1 MTTFAT
7 LFSGGELAAVGMR
20 NAGLVHRWGIE
31 LDDAIAAVAR
41 MNGFNV
47 ITANILDIDPAAL
60 EPVDALHASPP
71 CTRASNA
78 NQGAEL
84 NDDGTKEAP
93 LDIALAEKVAEFIDV
108 LRPRIFTLE
117 NVYQYRN
124 FKAFRII
131 CDALDR
137 GGYFWSYEH
146 VNAADYSVPQ
156 TRRRLIL
163 RAVRGALL
171 PPLPAPEPWAGW
183 LAAIEDLIPTLPDS
197 KFAKWQLTRL
207 PAEFAESI
215 PVRPGLPGYWECA
228 DCGHKWVDGDR
239 YGVCPKCNGGNFDWQ
254 IESAGILVSNAKT
267 EYSDG
272 IRDGQEPAGTVTG
285 ESNGRVRA
293 FVIDQNYGN
302 SNSGGQERILSIKQD
317 NQPIFTLGAG
327 NGDKREIRAWLVSG
341 GNSFQPVLQGDEPS
355 TKLGSSPS
363 TNLHH
368 RAWLSQGRVVKLT
381 PRALARLQSVPDSYK
396 MPTNRKQLESFAS
409 LLLGIPE
416 SLAHFVIERE
426 TTNNTLA
433 CLIFGNG
440 VPCLMMEKI
449 YRQLTA
455 GG

>member
-7 LFSGGELAAVGMR
+7 LFSGGELAGVGMR

-31 LDDAIAAVAR
+31 LDDAIATVAR
-41 MNGFNV
+41 LNGFNI
-47 ITANILDIDPAAL
+47 ITADILDIDPAAL

-78 NQGAEL
+78 NQSAEL
-84 NDDGTKEAP
+84 NDDGTKEAA

-108 LRPRIFTLE
+108 LQPRWFTLE

-124 FKAFRII
+124 FKAFGII
-131 CDALDR
+131 CNALDR
-137 GGYFWSYEH
+137 GGYFWDYDN

-171 PPLPAPEPWAGW
+171 PPLPAPEPWVGW
-183 LAAIEDLIPTLPDS
+183 YASIEDLIPTLPDS

-267 EYSDG
+267 EYGDG
-272 IRDGQEPAGTVTG
+272 IRNGQEPAGTVTG
-285 ESNGRVRA
+285 ESNGRTRA
-293 FVIDQNYGN
+293 FVVDQNYGSPN
-302 SNSGGQERILSIKQD
+302 NTGKERILSVKQAD
-317 NQPIFTLGAG
+317 EPIFTVTAG
-327 NGDKREIRAWLVSG
+327 NGDKREIRPWLVNSENQSRELTIKQDDSPAFSVAYG
-341 GNSFQPVLQGDEPS
+341 GGTYP
-355 TKLGSSPS
+355 
-363 TNLHH
+363 

-381 PRALARLQSVPDSYK
+381 PRALARFQSVPDSYILPDK
-396 MPTNRKQLESFAS
+396 GA
-409 LLLGIPE
+409 
-416 SLAHFVIERE
+416 
-426 TTNNTLA
+426 LA
-433 CLIFGNG
+433 CRVIGNG
-440 VPCLMMEKI
+440 VACLMIEKI
-449 YRQLTA
+449 YRQLAA
-455 GG
+455 GGWR

>member
-7 LFSGGELAAVGMR
+7 LFSGGELAGVGMR

-78 NQGAEL
+78 NQSAEL
-84 NDDGTKEAP
+84 NDDGTKEAE
-93 LDIALAEKVAEFIDV
+93 LDIELGKKVAEFIDV
-108 LRPRIFTLE
+108 LRPRWFTLE
-117 NVYQYRN
+117 NAYQYRN
-124 FKAFRII
+124 FKAFGII
-131 CDALDR
+131 CNALNR
-137 GGYFWSYEH
+137 GGYFWDYDN
-146 VNAADYSVPQ
+146 VNAANFAVPQ

-171 PPLPAPEPWAGW
+171 PPLPAPEPWVGW

-197 KFAKWQLTRL
+197 KFAKWQLERL
-207 PAEFAESI
+207 PAELNSFLVGGSNTSDVQAA
-215 PVRPGLPGYWECA
+215 PG
-228 DCGHKWVDGDR
+228 V
-239 YGVCPKCNGGNFDWQ
+239 GVSLANEPSRMVPASQRTDWR
-254 IESAGILVSNAKT
+254 AFILSNAKT
-267 EYSDG
+267 EYGDG
-272 IRDGQEPAGTVTG
+272 IRNGQEPAGTVTG

-302 SNSGGQERILSIKQD
+302 SNSGGQEHILSIKQD

-327 NGDKREIRAWLVSG
+327 NGDKREIRAWLVGINANDSSGAKIYQGETEPAQTVRVPSG
-341 GNSFQPVLQGDEPS
+341 GRVY
-355 TKLGSSPS
+355 
-363 TNLHH
+363 

-381 PRALARLQSVPDSYK
+381 PRALARLQSVPDDYILPDK
-396 MPTNRKQLESFAS
+396 AA
-409 LLLGIPE
+409 
-416 SLAHFVIERE
+416 LAGKVI
-426 TTNNTLA
+426 
-433 CLIFGNG
+433 GNG
-440 VPCLMMEKI
+440 VACLMIEKI